1 MGKEGNKKTISVGDN
16 KYTLQNPGVRWYI
29 KHQDKC
35 RDRYGSTS
43 KKRYIAGLLDNVV
56 INPLKVDDF
65 DVKTEKEKKV
75 TVNGEEYTVKYV
87 GNKAI
92 LEIEGNSKD
101 DAGQFSQEV
110 YIDNLMAEFLEE
122 DVTIDDFEKLN
133 NVQDLI
139 EEIENYNRSKE
150 LKEVVKSIETF
161 LGA

>member
-1 MGKEGNKKTISVGDN
+1 MGKEGSKKTISVGES

-43 KKRYIAGLLDNVV
+43 RKKYIAGLLDNVV
-56 INPLKVDDF
+56 INPVKVDDF
-65 DVKTEKEKKV
+65 DVKGQKEKKV
-75 TVNGEEYTVKYV
+75 TVNGDEYTVEYI

-92 LEIEGNSKD
+92 LEIEDNSKD
-101 DAGQFSQEV
+101 EAGQFSQEV
-110 YIDNLMAEFLEE
+110 YIDNLMAEALKE
-122 DVTIDDFEKLN
+122 DITMDDFEKLS